1 METATKAI
9 NCRDED
15 TAGLKIHTMV
25 HSKFIPSPKGLSY
38 ILLQELGQGE
48 FEVEMRHNTYNIKSK
63 TELNPVSAI
72 SRRLQLWLPRTNEIE
87 TSVYD

>member
-15 TAGLKIHTMV
+15 AVGLKVHTMV

-38 ILLQELGQGE
+38 ILLQELGKGE
-48 FEVEMRHNTYNIKSK
+48 FEVEMRHNIYNIKSK
-63 TELNPVSAI
+63 TELNPCTIKKIRELSM
-72 SRRLQLWLPRTNEIE
+72 SLRT
-87 TSVYD
+87 SM